1 MRMRKKRH
9 GAERIAACSE
19 YFITNQSEYNSFPA
33 ELEIGCGK
41 GAFILGCAKRYPDR
55 NFVAMEKISDVILLA
70 AEKLGLKP
78 QECIALEDSQNGI
91 KSASSAGC
99 KTVMVP
105 DLDGPSEEIKPLL
118 YDVADGLKDVVNIIR
133 NA

>member
-55 NFVAMEKISDVILLA
+55 NFVAPRITELLHKH
-70 AEKLGLKP
+70 KLKVVGKK
-78 QECIALEDSQNGI
+78 
-91 KSASSAGC
+91 KSPRSTRS
-99 KTVMVP
+99 
-105 DLDGPSEEIKPLL
+105 
-118 YDVADGLKDVVNIIR
+118 VAIFRSTEV
-133 NA
+133 

>member
-1 MRMRKKRH
+1 MVQ
-9 GAERIAACSE
+9 
-19 YFITNQSEYNSFPA
+19 N
-33 ELEIGCGK
+33 GK
-41 GAFILGCAKRYPDR
+41 PEPD
-55 NFVAMEKISDVILLA
+55 IYLLA

-91 KSASSAGC
+91 KSAGSAGC

-118 YDVADGLKDVVNIIR
+118 YGVADGLKDVVRIIH
-133 NA
+133 NT